1 MSDQNTFKK
10 NAAIAAMRYI
20 EDGMIVGVGTGSTTN
35 YFIDLLG
42 EKASSIRGA
51 IASSAA
57 TEDRLKKNGIQV
69 LTLADGDPDI
79 YVDGADRFNALKQ
92 LIKGGGGAL
101 TGEKI
106 VASVSKKFICIADET
121 KREIRLG
128 SSFPLPIAVIPAARS
143 SVARQILAMGG
154 NPVYRNGFMTD
165 NGNVILDIHDLDFNE
180 PIAMEQ
186 KLNNIPGIVCN
197 GIFALNPADVVLI
210 GNATGAEIL
219 A

>member
-10 NAAIAAMRYI
+10 NAAAAAMRYI
-20 EDGMIVGVGTGSTTN
+20 EDGMLVGVGTGSTTN
-35 YFIDLLG
+35 YFIDMLA
-42 EKASSIRGA
+42 EKRDSIRGA
-51 IASSAA
+51 ISSSGA
-57 TEDRLKKNGIQV
+57 TEDRLKKNGIPV
-69 LTLADGDPDI
+69 MTLADGDPDV
-79 YVDGADRFNALKQ
+79 YVDGADRFNNLKQ

-106 VASVSKKFICIADET
+106 VASVSRKFICIADET
-121 KREIRLG
+121 KREVRLG
-128 SSFPLPIAVIPAARS
+128 TSFPLPIAVIPAARS

-165 NGNVILDIHDLDFNE
+165 NGNVILDIHDLAFDE

-197 GIFALNPADVVLI
+197 GIFALHAADVVLI
-210 GNATGAEIL
+210 GNAAGADVL